1 MKINEIIT
9 EEELDEGWKEK
20 LAAAGLA
27 ATIGLGAAGGA
38 QARVMP
44 GRDPDVN
51 RLTGKP
57 VATQQVQK
65 DTDKKDVKQGFSK
78 EYLQKV
84 VNDELPRP
92 LISKEKAQELLD
104 RMDKL
109 DPVSPEE
116 AGKIIL
122 KKRSMESLSRKK
134 HIIKEAG
141 SQGSTT
147 SAMMGSV
154 PNPHISPGPA
164 RGKTSY
170 MGKPGGPGG
179 TKAPPQPKVKQPK
192 KRDGTAVNALDVKTS
207 LFGEGNAIKR

>member
-9 EEELDEGWKEK
+9 EDQLDEGWKEK

-27 ATIGLGAAGGA
+27 ATIGLGSAGGA

-44 GRDPDVN
+44 GQDPDVN

-57 VATQQVQK
+57 VATQQVKK
-65 DTDKKDVKQGFSK
+65 DTDAKQGFSK

-92 LISKEKAQELLD
+92 MISKEKAQELLD

-116 AGKIIL
+116 AGKIML
-122 KKRSMESLSRKK
+122 KKRSMESVSRKK
-134 HIIKEAG
+134 HTIKEAG

-147 SAMMGSV
+147 SAMVGSF

-170 MGKPGGPGG
+170 TGKPGGPGG
-179 TKAPPQPKVKQPK
+179 TKAPPQPKPK
-192 KRDGTAVNALDVKTS
+192 KQKPTDNALDMKTS

>member
-9 EEELDEGWKEK
+9 EEQLDEGWKEK

-44 GRDPDVN
+44 GQDPDVN

-65 DTDKKDVKQGFSK
+65 DTDAKQGFSK

-92 LISKEKAQELLD
+92 LISKEKAQEILD
-104 RMDKL
+104 KMDKL

-122 KKRSMESLSRKK
+122 KKRSVGESAT
-134 HIIKEAG
+134 AG
-141 SQGSTT
+141 AT
-147 SAMMGSV
+147 SAANIATV
-154 PNPHISPGPA
+154 ANPHISPGPA

-170 MGKPGGPGG
+170 TGKPGGPGG

-192 KRDGTAVNALDVKTS
+192 KRDGTAVNALDVKAS

>member
-9 EEELDEGWKEK
+9 EDQLDEGWKEK

-27 ATIGLGAAGGA
+27 ATIGLGSAGGA

-44 GRDPDVN
+44 GQDPDVN

-65 DTDKKDVKQGFSK
+65 DTDAKQGFSK

-84 VNDELPRP
+84 INGELPRP
-92 LISKEKAQELLD
+92 MISKEKAQELLD
-104 RMDKL
+104 KMDKL

-122 KKRSMESLSRKK
+122 KRRSMESVSRKK
-134 HIIKEAG
+134 QTIKEAG

-147 SAMMGSV
+147 SGMIGSFA
-154 PNPHISPGPA
+154 NPHISPGPA

-170 MGKPGGPGG
+170 TGKPGGPGG
-179 TKAPPQPKVKQPK
+179 TKAPPQPKPK
-192 KRDGTAVNALDVKTS
+192 KQKPTDNALDMKTS

>member
-1 MKINEIIT
+1 MKIQEIIT
-9 EEELDEGWKEK
+9 EDQLDEGWKEK

-27 ATIGLGAAGGA
+27 ATIGLGSAGGA

-44 GRDPDVN
+44 GQDPDVN

-65 DTDKKDVKQGFSK
+65 DTDAKQGFSK

-84 VNDELPRP
+84 INGELPRP
-92 LISKEKAQELLD
+92 LVSKEKAQELLD

-122 KKRSMESLSRKK
+122 KKRSVGETAT
-134 HIIKEAG
+134 AG
-141 SQGSTT
+141 AT
-147 SAMMGSV
+147 SAGNISTV
-154 PNPHISPGPA
+154 ANPHISPGSA
-164 RGKTSY
+164 RGKLSY
-170 MGKPGGPGG
+170 TGKPGGPGG
-179 TKAPPQPKVKQPK
+179 TKAPPQPTPK
-192 KRDGTAVNALDVKTS
+192 KQKPTDNALDNTGTS
-207 LFGEGNAIKR
+207 LFGGPAIKR

>member
-1 MKINEIIT
+1 MRINEIII
-9 EEELDEGWKEK
+9 ESELDEGWKEK

-38 QARVMP
+38 QARVLP
-44 GRDPDVN
+44 GQDPDVN

-92 LISKEKAQELLD
+92 MISKEKAQELLD
-104 RMDKL
+104 KMSDL
-109 DPVSPEE
+109 DPVSPDE

-122 KKRSMESLSRKK
+122 KKRSMESVTNSK
-134 HIIKEAG
+134 IKESATAG
-141 SQGSTT
+141 AT
-147 SAMMGSV
+147 SAGNIATV
-154 PNPHISPGPA
+154 ANPHISPGPA
-164 RGKTSY
+164 RGKSSY
-170 MGKPGGPGG
+170 TGKPGQSG
-179 TKAPPQPKVKQPK
+179 TKSPPQPKPK
-192 KRDGTAVNALDVKTS
+192 KQKPTDNALDMKTS
-207 LFGEGNAIKR
+207 LFGEGGAIKR

>member
-1 MKINEIIT
+1 MRINEIII
-9 EEELDEGWKEK
+9 ESELDEGWKEK

-38 QARVMP
+38 QARVLP
-44 GRDPDVN
+44 GQDPDVN

-92 LISKEKAQELLD
+92 MISKEKAQELLD
-104 RMDKL
+104 KMSDL
-109 DPVSPEE
+109 DPISPDE

-122 KKRSMESLSRKK
+122 KKRSMESVTNSK
-134 HIIKEAG
+134 IKESATAG
-141 SQGSTT
+141 AT
-147 SAMMGSV
+147 SAGNIATV
-154 PNPHISPGPA
+154 VNPHISPGSA
-164 RGKTSY
+164 RGKSSY
-170 MGKPGGPGG
+170 TGKPGQSG
-179 TKAPPQPKVKQPK
+179 TKSPPQPKPK
-192 KRDGTAVNALDVKTS
+192 KQKPTDNALDMKTS
-207 LFGEGNAIKR
+207 LFGEGGAIKR

>member
-1 MKINEIIT
+1 MKIQEIIT
-9 EEELDEGWKEK
+9 EDQLDEGWKEK

-27 ATIGLGAAGGA
+27 ATIGLGSAGGA

-44 GRDPDVN
+44 GQDPDVN

-65 DTDKKDVKQGFSK
+65 DTDAKQGFSK

-84 VNDELPRP
+84 INGELPRP

-104 RMDKL
+104 KTNNL

-122 KKRSMESLSRKK
+122 KKRSIGETAT
-134 HIIKEAG
+134 AG
-141 SQGSTT
+141 ST
-147 SAMMGSV
+147 SAGNIAAV
-154 PNPHISPGPA
+154 ANPHISPGPA
-164 RGKTSY
+164 RGKLSY
-170 MGKPGGPGG
+170 TGKPGGPGG
-179 TKAPPQPKVKQPK
+179 TKAPPQPKPK
-192 KRDGTAVNALDVKTS
+192 KQKPTDNALDNTGTS
-207 LFGEGNAIKR
+207 LFGGPAIKR

>member
-9 EEELDEGWKEK
+9 EDELDEGWKEK

-38 QARVMP
+38 QARAMP
-44 GRDPDVN
+44 GQDPDVN

-92 LISKEKAQELLD
+92 MISKEKAQELLD
-104 RMDKL
+104 KMDKL

-122 KKRSMESLSRKK
+122 KKRSIEGLSTKGRA
-134 HIIKEAG
+134 IKEATA
-141 SQGSTT
+141 GSTT
-147 SAMMGSV
+147 SAMVGSF
-154 PNPHISPGPA
+154 PNPQISPGPA
-164 RGKTSY
+164 RGKASY
-170 MGKPGGPGG
+170 TGKPGQSG
-179 TKAPPQPKVKQPK
+179 TKAPPQPKPK
-192 KRDGTAVNALDVKTS
+192 KQKPTDNALDMKTS